1 MQQKRID
8 LLSVLFCCVCIG
20 LIAAYITVWLPFAHD
35 RMAKRADFLI
45 YFTAANLPSDQIYNI
60 DAQRNVQIKTLGSPV
75 PIKGD
80 VLPFNHAPVL
90 LPLMRVLIDE
100 NYESSYRRWTL
111 VLWLVMV
118 SCAVLV
124 YFISENVLIAL
135 ASLSFYPV
143 FISIMKGHDTAFVLL
158 GLLLFTYLLK
168 REKDLLAG
176 IALSLT
182 ILKPHLAIFI
192 AVPLITR
199 PKALLGFS
207 TASIILGLYSWF
219 LVGMRGAADFVSMLR
234 MSASGDQLEMRTLAM
249 FNLLGLLE
257 RAGMTHENARVI
269 AWGVFIL
276 CSALILFLW
285 FRNRT
290 NPPIALTVLL
300 ALFTSPHLHGHDLAL
315 LVVCFATLRNFPPV
329 LVLASSVLLAML
341 DIKWT
346 NWRYSAAQIVM
357 IVILV
362 AVLKEGRLR
371 KTEAIPARLSE
382 QAL

>member
-1 MQQKRID
+1 MKMQQKRID
-8 LLSVLFCCVCIG
+8 VLTVLFCCVCIG
-20 LIAAYITVWLPFAHD
+20 LIASYVTVWLPFAHD

-45 YFTAANLPSDQIYNI
+45 YFTAANLPADQIYNI
-60 DAQRNVQIKTLGSPV
+60 DAQRNIQAKTLGAPV

-90 LPLMRVLIDE
+90 LPLMQLLIDE

-118 SCAVLV
+118 LCAVIV
-124 YFISENVLIAL
+124 YLISQNVLLAL

-168 REKDLLAG
+168 RQKDFLAG
-176 IALSLT
+176 MALSLT
-182 ILKPHLAIFI
+182 IMKPHLSIFM
-192 AVPLITR
+192 AVPLIAR

-207 TASIILGLYSWF
+207 TTALVLGLYSWL
-219 LVGMRGAADFVSMLR
+219 LVGMRGAADFISMLR

-257 RAGMTHENARVI
+257 RAGVSHETSRVI
-269 AWGVFIL
+269 AWSGFGL
-276 CSALILFLW
+276 CAALVVFLW
-285 FRNRT
+285 LRNRS
-290 NPPIALTVLL
+290 NPPIALSVLL

-315 LVVCFATLRNFPPV
+315 LVVCFATVRNFAPL
-329 LVLASSVLLAML
+329 LVLGSSVLLATL

-346 NWRYSAAQIVM
+346 NWRYSAAQVVM

-362 AVLKEGRLR
+362 AVLKEEWVR
-371 KTEAIPARLSE
+371 KKEAIPAT
-382 QAL
+382 A